1 MTTENEMSVQG
12 KAIVDAY
19 YQAGVRGDL
28 PSFAEFLHPDF
39 KVTAPNY
46 LPWGGTHN
54 GAAFFRDQVLQHLP
68 ETLDFSRFSYDSLTA
83 EGNHVVALINI
94 GVVGTNVVIKASEHW
109 NVESGKAVSIL
120 VAYFEPQAL
129 LEKLGIKNAL
139 PVPAG

>member
-12 KAIVDAY
+12 KAVVDAY

-28 PSFAEFLHPDF
+28 PSFATFLHPDF

-94 GVVGTNVVIKASEHW
+94 GVVGTNAVIKISEHW
-109 NVESGKAVSIL
+109 NVESGKAVSIW

-129 LEKLGIKNAL
+129 LETLGIKNAL